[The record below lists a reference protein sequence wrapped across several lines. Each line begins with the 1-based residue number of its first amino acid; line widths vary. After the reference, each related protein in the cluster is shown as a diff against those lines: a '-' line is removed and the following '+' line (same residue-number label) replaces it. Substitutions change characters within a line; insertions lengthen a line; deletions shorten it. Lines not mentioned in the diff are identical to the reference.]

1 MVANGRRRPLHR
13 DPASV
18 SVGEDGGGGGVQKPV

>member
-18 SVGEDGGGGGVQKPV
+18 SVGEDGGGGGVHKPV